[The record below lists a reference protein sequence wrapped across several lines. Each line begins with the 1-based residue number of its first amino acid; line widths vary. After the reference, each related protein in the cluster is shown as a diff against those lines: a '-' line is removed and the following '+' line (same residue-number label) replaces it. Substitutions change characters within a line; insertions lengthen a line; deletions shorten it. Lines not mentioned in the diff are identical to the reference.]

1 MWVCKPGNKQ
11 KLTYFTRFV
20 SVCDS
25 CVCTHLE
32 CRCRMPR
39 GRPSGPFCRAG
50 TWRGLGPRRRS
61 CRNVSRSIWRQW
73 RGGRQRSSRRS
84 SWWRGIVRHACVR
97 SGLVASW
104 SRVRGGKRRWSSP
117 DGKLLSHLWI
127 TRKFTSKLLLNHLI
141 DIANAILLLST
152 LLNFLSCKIML
163 SNGKV

>member
-1 MWVCKPGNKQ
+1 MWVLKSGNKQ
-11 KLTYFTRFV
+11 NVLI
-20 SVCDS
+20 SPGLIVCVIS

-61 CRNVSRSIWRQW
+61 CRSVFRSIWRQW
-73 RGGRQRSSRRS
+73 RAGRQRSSPRS

-104 SRVRGGKRRWSSP
+104 WRVRGGKRRWSSP

-127 TRKFTSKLLLNHLI
+127 TPKLTSKLLLNHLI
-141 DIANAILLLST
+141 YIAKAIFHLLT

-163 SNGKV
+163 SNGKI